1 MSDEGD
7 IVLIYHKDE
16 PGVYGRIEKIRPDI
30 KKDWYKVTI
39 TLLTIPHQ
47 VITWILRAEYIN
59 GQPFTM
65 SGNPMKLVKLERMI
79 PEDND
84 DSKSSPGQKQKAK
97 KEGKV
102 IPFKK
107 NPDDKS
113 R

>member
-30 KKDWYKVTI
+30 KKDWYQVTI

-47 VITWILRAEYIN
+47 VITWVLRAEYIN

-65 SGNPMKLVKLERMI
+65 SGHPMKLVKLERMQS
-79 PEDND
+79 EDNGELKN
-84 DSKSSPGQKQKAK
+84 SSGESPKSK